1 MAPPEEPKV
10 EPVDDLMDMN
20 TVTMPEPAPVEQT
33 PVDMTVDVQQPVA
46 EQPQVPEQ
54 PEDLMGDL
62 LGGVSAEPAAPVAP
76 APAEASPAD
85 DMGDLLGMG
94 VRAAR
99 SGRRSGA
106 CESCDGPR

>member
-62 LGGVSAEPAAPVAP
+62 LGGVV
-76 APAEASPAD
+76 
-85 DMGDLLGMG
+85 GG
-94 VRAAR
+94 AR
-99 SGRRSGA
+99 CSRRSRSRRGV
-106 CESCDGPR
+106 SCRRYG